1 MRKRGVWLLLLVF
14 AVSCCLPIV
23 GLAKKG
29 DGAGVKVRARVGGQI
44 LIEIRSGDEISFEVD
59 PVMNPED
66 TALTE
71 ILVRTN
77 AAKYS
82 IVAKFGEF
90 LIGDYDLIKNEKFF
104 IRSKAPGSGQGID
117 DWIVP
122 KDEVVVLKG
131 EDGRTPGEV
140 TVVEYLLRVDFTVP
154 SGEGKLEI
162 IYTAVPEF

>member
-1 MRKRGVWLLLLVF
+1 MRKGVIWLLLLLF
-14 AVSCCLPIV
+14 ATSCFLPVV
-23 GLAKKG
+23 GFAKKG
-29 DGAGVKVRARVGGQI
+29 GAGVKVKARVSGQI
-44 LIEIRSGDEISFEVD
+44 LIEIASGDEISFEVD

-66 TALTE
+66 TAVTE
-71 ILVRTN
+71 IVVRTN

-104 IRSKAPGSGQGID
+104 IRSKAPGSGQAID

-122 KDEVVVLKG
+122 KDEVVILKN
-131 EDGRTPGEV
+131 EDGLTPGEI
-140 TVVEYLLRVDFTVP
+140 TVVEYLLKVDFTVP

-162 IYTAVPEF
+162 VYTAVPAF